1 MGVANSTRRFFSSRY
16 SGAVADFSARTRNS
30 FKGRPSTVQ
39 LEYEEGKQK
48 LWYDLEIEMQKA
60 AKLFWSEGKNA
71 FICFVHYLNW
81 LLLCCSSEKQITKKN
96 FLYRADHSMHFLL
109 FPARPSQ
116 HLSLIQGHQNHYSW
130 GDLMNFSLSALDD
143 AMLSKLYIGKREEF
157 FKSKD
162 DDASSMIK
170 IQWKDR

>member
-1 MGVANSTRRFFSSRY
+1 M
-16 SGAVADFSARTRNS
+16 
-30 FKGRPSTVQ
+30 
-39 LEYEEGKQK
+39 
-48 LWYDLEIEMQKA
+48 LEIWSWNWDA
-60 AKLFWSEGKNA
+60 ASKTFLVGRKK
-71 FICFVHYLNW
+71 CFH
-81 LLLCCSSEKQITKKN
+81 LLCALFELVAASAVVKNRSQKN